1 MKGKRLLI
9 AAVIVAALAAGSSFG
24 WVFWPKKTVL
34 TFGMMAGSY
43 WDVPNGNCYRIIDQ
57 TIQRF
62 EKSHPNVIVK
72 YTSGILKRDYS
83 EWLSEQIL
91 LGQAPDVFMV
101 QPDDFNT
108 FSSIGAL
115 KSLNDLIAGD
125 RTFKPD
131 SFYKASYDAGR
142 YQGRQYSLPY
152 ESVPVMMFVNK
163 TMLQQAGIPMPSN
176 SWTWNDFYRICKQVT
191 RDTNGDSHP
200 DRFGYYGY
208 TWQDAAYSNGAS
220 LFNTDGTACYINS
233 PKVVSAVQFVKN
245 LAALSDNTEP
255 TSREFDLGQVA
266 FRPFLFSDYRT
277 YKPYPWS
284 IKKYTG
290 FDWSCIKMPAGPN
303 GGNVSELNTL
313 MMGISSK
320 TQHSQLAWEFLKML
334 TASPFTQQQIFQY
347 SQGVSVLKQVTESA
361 QTQILLS
368 QSDLDGQAIDTATL
382 DEIMKGAVTAPKFR
396 KYSSV
401 IQMANSSIDTLI
413 SNGGDIEPALAT
425 LRLDLLNY
433 MEQY

>member
-1 MKGKRLLI
+1 MKHKRRLI
-9 AAVIVAALAAGSSFG
+9 AAVIAAALAVGGFFI
-24 WVFWPKKTVL
+24 WTFWPKQTVL

-62 EKSHPNVIVK
+62 EKSHPGVVVK

-83 EWLSEQIL
+83 EWLSEQML

-125 RTFKPD
+125 SSFKPG
-131 SFYKASYDAGR
+131 SFYKASYDAGQ
-142 YQGRQYSLPY
+142 YQGSQYALPY

-163 TMLQQAGIPMPSN
+163 TLLQQAGISMPSN
-176 SWTWNDFYRICKQVT
+176 NWTWDDFYRICKQVT
-191 RDTNGDSHP
+191 CDTNGDGRP
-200 DRFGYYGY
+200 DLFGYYDY
-208 TWQDAAYSNGAS
+208 TWQEAAYSNGAS
-220 LFNTDGTACYINS
+220 LFNANGTACYINNA
-233 PKVVSAVQFVKN
+233 KVVSAVQFVKN
-245 LAALSDNTEP
+245 LAALSGNTEP

-290 FDWSCIKMPAGPN
+290 FDWNCIKMPAGPS

-313 MMGISSK
+313 LMGISSK
-320 TQHSQLAWEFLKML
+320 TQHSRLAWEFLKML
-334 TASPFTQQQIFQY
+334 TADPVTQQQIFQY
-347 SQGVSVLKQVTESA
+347 SPGVSVLKQVTESA
-361 QTQILLS
+361 QTQALLS
-368 QSDLDGQAIDTATL
+368 QSDLDGQAIDTTTL
-382 DEIMKGAVTAPKFR
+382 DEIMKSAVTAPKFR

-401 IQMANSSIDTLI
+401 IQMADSRIDTLI

-425 LRLDLLNY
+425 LRLDILNY
-433 MEQY
+433 MEQ